1 MEVSSQRQKLAVLA
15 IVALGALAL
24 VVGAWT
30 RRGPTGDAPAV
41 EIIEP
46 AGCPQAG
53 ADDFSS
59 SGMEEQEAEAGTR
72 EQQAPA
78 GVVVHVC
85 GRVVRPGVY
94 TLPAGARIRDA
105 VEAAGGAKP
114 DADLEAVNLAA
125 RAEDGQQVYLP
136 RVGAM
141 PAPPPPGRHDPA
153 TSRPGRA
160 PRAARPSR
168 AAVPAGPVNINTAGP
183 EELDRLPGVGPA
195 TAAKIIEYRRAIGG
209 FTRPEDL
216 LGVPG
221 IGEKK
226 FADMKPYVVVR

>member
-1 MEVSSQRQKLAVLA
+1 VEVSSQRQKLAVLA

-46 AGCPQAG
+46 AGGPQAG

-94 TLPAGARIRDA
+94 TLPAG
-105 VEAAGGAKP
+105 
-114 DADLEAVNLAA
+114 
-125 RAEDGQQVYLP
+125 
-136 RVGAM
+136 
-141 PAPPPPGRHDPA
+141 
-153 TSRPGRA
+153 
-160 PRAARPSR
+160 ARPSR

-226 FADMKPYVVVR
+226 FAEMKPYVVVR